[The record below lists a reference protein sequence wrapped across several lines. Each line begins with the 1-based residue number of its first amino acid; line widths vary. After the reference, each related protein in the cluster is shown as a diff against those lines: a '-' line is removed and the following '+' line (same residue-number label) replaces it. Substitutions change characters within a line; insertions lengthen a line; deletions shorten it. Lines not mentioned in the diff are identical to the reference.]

1 MSEQP
6 NYDYPQLSQLYQTVK
21 QADDIREL
29 LARTHTTLL
38 GRVQDQLTEL
48 KDAMLDMD
56 DPATPEFK
64 RVHMR
69 ARVLGAL
76 FAEMNV
82 VVNEAKGAAA
92 MIVEH
97 EEAQNRTPSG
107 EEL

>member
-1 MSEQP
+1 MSEQAD
-6 NYDYPQLSQLYQTVK
+6 YDYPKLSQLYQTVK

-29 LARTHTTLL
+29 MARTHTTLL

-56 DPATPEFK
+56 DPTTPEFK

-76 FAEMNV
+76 FAEMAV

-92 MIVEH
+92 MIAEH
-97 EEAQNRTPSG
+97 DASKNDNQG